1 MMGITMTLTA
11 TQKELVQTSFAL
23 AAMEAE
29 KTAETF
35 YSRLFEI
42 APHTKTLFRKTD
54 MSSQGMKLMQTMA
67 TLVVGLDRMEDII
80 EPIRHLGVRH
90 VGYGVKPAD
99 YDAVGQALIWTF
111 ETTMGA
117 EFTEEIR
124 AAWLE
129 VYSIVAKTAIG
140 ATSDAAP

>member
-23 AAMEAE
+23 AAMEAD

-35 YSRLFEI
+35 YNRLFEI

-67 TLVVGLDRMEDII
+67 TLVVGLDRMEEII
-80 EPIRHLGVRH
+80 EPIRNLGVRH
-90 VGYGVKPAD
+90 AGYGVKAAD
-99 YDAVGQALIWTF
+99 YDAVGQ
-111 ETTMGA
+111 
-117 EFTEEIR
+117 
-124 AAWLE
+124 
-129 VYSIVAKTAIG
+129 
-140 ATSDAAP
+140 